1 MNDEAIQKILNYK
14 ENSLFEPGSHWP
26 KDKIQERAY
35 ARCAA
40 DEILLSVMDH
50 PFTDP
55 DTIIENFIIKMEYFL
70 HISDDATSN
79 FIFTIAENTAEDILG
94 LIL

>member
-14 ENSLFEPGSHWP
+14 ENSLFEPGSCWP

>member
-14 ENSLFEPGSHWP
+14 KNSLFEPGSHWP

-79 FIFTIAENTAEDILG
+79 FIFTIAENTAEEILG

>member
-14 ENSLFEPGSHWP
+14 KDYLFEPGSHWP

-35 ARCAA
+35 ASWAA
-40 DEILLSVMDH
+40 DEILLYVMDH
-50 PFTDP
+50 PFSDP
-55 DTIIENFIIKMEYFL
+55 DTIIENFIIKTEYFL

>member
-1 MNDEAIQKILNYK
+1 MNEEAIQKILNYK
-14 ENSLFEPGSHWP
+14 ENSLFEPSSQWP
-26 KDKIQERAY
+26 KEKIQERAY
-35 ARCAA
+35 ASWAA

-55 DTIIENFIIKMEYFL
+55 DTIIENFILKMEYFL
-70 HISDDATSN
+70 HISDDDTSN
-79 FIFTIAENTAEDILG
+79 FISIIAENTAEDILG